1 MTVTDWVNVVLNL
14 VSVGA
19 TVTATLFALKA
30 VRAAERTIGLELE
43 AQRERGVQRKLDL
56 LDRLLLCTYELEEA
70 ADRVEHLGLP
80 ATLAIDA
87 RGRYQVAFL
96 AAEELS
102 LPTCKQLS
110 DIADVSRIGVFSM
123 QAAAE
128 IKERRSSLSMP
139 SASDR

>member
-1 MTVTDWVNVVLNL
+1 M
-14 VSVGA
+14 
-19 TVTATLFALKA
+19 TATIFAWKA

-43 AQRERGVQRKLDL
+43 AQRERDVQRKLDL
-56 LDRLLLCTYELEEA
+56 LDRLLLCTYELGEA
-70 ADRVEHLGLP
+70 AARVEYLHYP
-80 ATLAIDA
+80 ATLVVDA
-87 RGRYQVAFL
+87 RSRYQVAFQ

-110 DIADVSRIGVFSM
+110 DIADVTRIGVVSTH
-123 QAAAE
+123 AAAE